1 MIAEIL
7 AVAAFLF
14 ENCTGVLISRTSIFR
29 EDEEQSLIQ
38 QDVRQYDDFLSFD
51 PNDDVFRE
59 FDHPEGEEEDPK
71 SWRKVRPAFK
81 SSLWTSFKTVFATQI
96 LAGTGIGLLA
106 IFITFL
112 DFNFA
117 DLCYEKTSEWNTMP
131 LKIQRIRVT
140 AQSVEGFTIE
150 LWYFLVLTTAFP
162 GSLLKKLNLLVLNLL
177 AAFTDMSYRLYLQLY
192 GIYKLP
198 WMSFPLN
205 VLFTTMVLLNAW
217 ILGRHFSSLSI
228 KGAVKYAFI
237 LSAQFT
243 LGMFITYL
251 LVYKLLPW
259 YNVQSES
266 MKVFIAGACPIVTA
280 IPKVVSRLG
289 AQKLNR
295 VVHPGTANVF
305 VGALYGASAIV
316 FRIMQ
321 AELSSIDLFIALGI
335 GHAFIDMLERL
346 TITMRDYLWERFC
359 RLFCRQ
365 RRPLSKYSTPRS
377 RRFMADVSI
386 QILIQESTSL
396 IAALGFIHLFHFMY
410 SNNKPPFT
418 DNSVLINFAIRCIIG
433 LCIDVVFN
441 TISVVIQTRLMN
453 IAVNRVWRKKWRYHL
468 VVNLIITSLTII
480 YFTEY
485 LLDVA
490 RKKYDL
496 NHPEEI
502 RFFWNCSEPLL

>member
-7 AVAAFLF
+7 AFAAFLF
-14 ENCTGVLISRTSIFR
+14 ENCTSVIIAQTRLFR
-29 EDEEQSLIQ
+29 EDEEQGLIP
-38 QDVRQYDDFLSFD
+38 QDEQQYDDFLSFD
-51 PNDDVFRE
+51 PNDYVFRE

-96 LAGTGIGLLA
+96 LAGTGLGLLA

-140 AQSVEGFTIE
+140 AQSVEGFVIE

-177 AAFTDMSYRLYLQLY
+177 VAFIDVTYRLYLQLY
-192 GIYKLP
+192 GIYKRP
-198 WMSFPLN
+198 WMSLPLN
-205 VLFTTMVLLNAW
+205 GMSVSMVVLSAW
-217 ILGRHFSSLSI
+217 ILGRHFSPSSI
-228 KGAVKYAFI
+228 KRAMKYAFI
-237 LSAQFT
+237 LSTQFI
-243 LGMFITYL
+243 LGMHVCYL
-251 LVYKLLPW
+251 LNYKVFPW
-259 YNVQSES
+259 YNEQSER
-266 MKVFIAGACPIVTA
+266 VRFLIAGVCPIVTA

-305 VGALYGASAIV
+305 VGVLYGASAIV

-396 IAALGFIHLFHFMY
+396 IGALGFIHLFHFMY

-468 VVNLIITSLTII
+468 VVNLIITSLTMI

-485 LLDVA
+485 LLDVV
-490 RKKYDL
+490 RKKYDF
-496 NHPEEI
+496 NNPEEI
-502 RFFWNCSEPLL
+502 RFFWNCTDLL